1 MRLRSS
7 DIKIY
12 DQLNITP
19 LMDLAWCLLII
30 FMVMAT
36 AAVQGIMVDL
46 PRASAAPS
54 LGKPKTRSIT
64 ITDDGRIYLD
74 TSIVTMEELE
84 SKLAAYKAETPD
96 LPVVVRADAHVQY
109 QHVVEVLDV
118 TKRLQISQL
127 GLVTQRLV
135 K

>member
-1 MRLRSS
+1 MRLKSESR
-7 DIKIY
+7 IY
-12 DQLNITP
+12 DQMNLTP

-46 PRASAAPS
+46 PRASVAPS
-54 LGKPKTRSIT
+54 LAKPKTRSIT

-74 TSIVTMEELE
+74 TSIVTISELE
-84 SKLAAYKAETPD
+84 SKLGEYKAQTPD
-96 LPVVVRADAHVQY
+96 LPIVVRADAHVQY
-109 QHVVEVLDV
+109 LHVVEVLDV
-118 TKRLQISQL
+118 TKRVGINQL

>member
-1 MRLRSS
+1 MRFKSES
-7 DIKIY
+7 KIY
-12 DQLNITP
+12 DQLNLTP

-46 PRASAAPS
+46 PRASTAPS
-54 LGKPKTRSIT
+54 LAKPKTRSIT
-64 ITDDGRIYLD
+64 ITDDGRLFLD
-74 TSIVTMEELE
+74 TSVVTLAELE
-84 SKLAAYKAETPD
+84 DKLAAYKAATPD
-96 LPVVVRADAHVQY
+96 LPIVVRADAHVEY
-109 QHVVEVLDV
+109 QHVIEVLDV
-118 TKRLQISQL
+118 TKRLDINQL

>member
-1 MRLRSS
+1 MRRRLSE
-7 DIKIY
+7 IQIY

-36 AAVQGIMVDL
+36 AAVQGIMVNL
-46 PRASAAPS
+46 PHASVAPS
-54 LGKPKTRSIT
+54 LAKPKTRSIT

-74 TSIVTMEELE
+74 TSAVTIAELE
-84 SKLAAYKAETPD
+84 TKLAAYKAQTPD
-96 LPVVVRADAHVQY
+96 LPIVVRADAHVQY
-109 QHVVEVLDV
+109 QRVVEVLDV

>member
-1 MRLRSS
+1 MRLKNESQ
-7 DIKIY
+7 IY
-12 DQLNITP
+12 DEVNLTP

-46 PRASAAPS
+46 PHASVAPS
-54 LGKPKTRSIT
+54 LAKPKTHSIT
-64 ITDDGRIYLD
+64 VTDDGRIYLD
-74 TSIVTMEELE
+74 TSAVSLTELE
-84 SKLAAYKAETPD
+84 SRLAELKGQNAD
-96 LPVVVRADAHVQY
+96 LPIVVRADAHVEY

-118 TKRLQISQL
+118 TKRLQINQL
-127 GLVTQRLV
+127 GLVTQRIV

>member
-1 MRLRSS
+1 MRLR
-7 DIKIY
+7 IETKIY
-12 DQLNITP
+12 DQVNLTP

-54 LGKPKTRSIT
+54 LAKPKTRSIS

-74 TSIVTMEELE
+74 TSAVTLPELE
-84 SKLAAYKAETPD
+84 QKLGALKAQTPD
-96 LPVVVRADAHVQY
+96 LPIVVRADARVQY
-109 QHVVEVLDV
+109 QHVIEVLDI
-118 TKRLQISQL
+118 TKRLDITQL

>member
-1 MRLRSS
+1 MRLRL
-7 DIKIY
+7 DTQIY
-12 DQLNITP
+12 DQVNLTP

-54 LGKPKTRSIT
+54 LAKPKTKSISVT
-64 ITDDGRIYLD
+64 GDGRIYLD
-74 TSIVTMEELE
+74 TSAVSINELE
-84 SKLAAYKAETPD
+84 TKLAALKVETPD
-96 LPVVVRADAHVQY
+96 LPVVVRADGHVQY
-109 QHVVEVLDV
+109 DHVVEVLDV
-118 TKRLQISQL
+118 IKRLQITQL
-127 GLVTQRLV
+127 GLVTQRIV

>member
-1 MRLRSS
+1 MQSKS
-7 DIKIY
+7 DADIY
-12 DQLNITP
+12 DQVNLTP

-54 LGKPKTRSIT
+54 LAKPKTHSIS

-74 TSIVTMEELE
+74 TSVVTIEELE
-84 SKLAAYKAETPD
+84 QKLAAYKAETPD
-96 LPVVVRADAHVQY
+96 LPIVVRADAHVQY
-109 QHVVEVLDV
+109 QRVVDVLDV

>member
-1 MRLRSS
+1 MRLRRN
-7 DIKIY
+7 IEIY
-12 DQLNITP
+12 DQVNLTP

-46 PRASAAPS
+46 PRASVSPS
-54 LGKPKTRSIT
+54 LAKPKTHSISVT
-64 ITDDGRIYLD
+64 ADGKIYLD
-74 TSIVTMEELE
+74 TSVVTVGELE
-84 SKLAAYKAETPD
+84 QKLAALKVEVPD

-109 QHVVEVLDV
+109 DHVIEVLDV
-118 TKRLQISQL
+118 IKRLQISQL

>member
-1 MRLRSS
+1 MRLK
-7 DIKIY
+7 IETPIY
-12 DQLNITP
+12 DTVNLTP

-46 PRASAAPS
+46 PRASVAPS
-54 LGKPKTRSIT
+54 LAKPKTRSIS

-74 TSIVTMEELE
+74 TSIVTIAELE
-84 SKLAAYKAETPD
+84 EKLAALKAQTPD
-96 LPVVVRADAHVQY
+96 LPIVVRADAHVQY
-109 QHVVEVLDV
+109 QNVIEVLDV
-118 TKRLQISQL
+118 TKRLDITQL

>member
-1 MRLRSS
+1 MR
-7 DIKIY
+7 IKLDSQIY
-12 DQLNITP
+12 DQVNLTP

-46 PRASAAPS
+46 PRASMAPS
-54 LGKPKTRSIT
+54 LAKPRTRSIT
-64 ITDDGRIYLD
+64 VANDGRIYLD
-74 TSIVTMEELE
+74 TTAVTVTELE
-84 SKLAAYKAETPD
+84 QKLAALKVEIPD
-96 LPVVVRADAHVQY
+96 LPIVVRADAHVAY
-109 QHVVEVLDV
+109 DHVIEVLDV
-118 TKRLQISQL
+118 TKRLQITQL

>member
-1 MRLRSS
+1 MRLKLQSQ
-7 DIKIY
+7 IY
-12 DQLNITP
+12 DQVNITP

-54 LGKPKTRSIT
+54 LAQPKTHSIS
-64 ITDDGRIYLD
+64 ITDDGRIFLD
-74 TSIVTMEELE
+74 TAVVTLDELE
-84 SKLAAYKAETPD
+84 QRLGTLKAQNPD
-96 LPVVVRADAHVQY
+96 LPIVVRGDAHVQY
-109 QHVVEVLDV
+109 QQIVDVLDV
-118 TKRLQISQL
+118 TKRLDITQL

>member
-1 MRLRSS
+1 MRMRSES
-7 DIKIY
+7 KIY
-12 DQLNITP
+12 DQVNITP

-46 PRASAAPS
+46 PRASTAPS
-54 LGKPKTRSIT
+54 LAKPKTRSIT

-74 TSIVTMEELE
+74 TSIVTLGELE
-84 SKLAAYKAETPD
+84 SKLGEYKAQTPD
-96 LPVVVRADAHVQY
+96 LPIVVRADAHVQY
-109 QHVVEVLDV
+109 LHVVEVLDV
-118 TKRLQISQL
+118 TKRVGINQL

>member
-1 MRLRSS
+1 MRLRRNTE
-7 DIKIY
+7 IY
-12 DQLNITP
+12 DQVNLTP

-46 PRASAAPS
+46 PRASVSPS
-54 LGKPKTRSIT
+54 LAKPKTHSISVT
-64 ITDDGRIYLD
+64 ADGKIYLD
-74 TSIVTMEELE
+74 TSVVTVGELE
-84 SKLAAYKAETPD
+84 QKLAALKVEVPD

-109 QHVVEVLDV
+109 DHVIEVLDV
-118 TKRLQISQL
+118 IKRLQISQL

>member
-1 MRLRSS
+1 MRSRL
-7 DIKIY
+7 DTQIY
-12 DQLNITP
+12 DQVNLTP

-46 PRASAAPS
+46 PRASVAPS
-54 LGKPKTRSIT
+54 LAKPKTRSISVT
-64 ITDDGRIYLD
+64 ADGKIYLD
-74 TSIVTMEELE
+74 TSLVTAGELE
-84 SKLAAYKAETPD
+84 QKLAALKVEVPD

-109 QHVVEVLDV
+109 DHVIEVLDV
-118 TKRLQISQL
+118 IKRLQITQL

>member
-1 MRLRSS
+1 MN
-7 DIKIY
+7 IKNDADIY
-12 DQLNITP
+12 DQVNLTP

-46 PRASAAPS
+46 PKASTAPT
-54 LGKPKTRSIT
+54 LAKPKTRSIS

-74 TSIVTMEELE
+74 TSVVSLEELE
-84 SKLAAYKAETPD
+84 QKLTAYKAETPD

-109 QHVVEVLDV
+109 QQVVDVLDV
-118 TKRLQISQL
+118 AKRLQITQL

>member
-1 MRLRSS
+1 MQTRSDS
-7 DIKIY
+7 DIY
-12 DQLNITP
+12 DQVNLTP

-54 LGKPKTRSIT
+54 LAKPKTHSIS

-74 TSIVTMEELE
+74 TSAVTITELE
-84 SKLAAYKAETPD
+84 QKLAAYKAEVPD
-96 LPVVVRADAHVQY
+96 LPIVVRADAHVQY

-118 TKRLQISQL
+118 TKRLQITQL

>member
-1 MRLRSS
+1 MRLRTETR
-7 DIKIY
+7 IY
-12 DQLNITP
+12 DQVNLTP

-54 LGKPKTRSIT
+54 LAKPKTRSIS

-74 TSIVTMEELE
+74 TSLVSIGELE
-84 SKLAAYKAETPD
+84 EKLAALKAETPD
-96 LPVVVRADAHVQY
+96 LPIVVRGDAHVQY
-109 QHVVEVLDV
+109 QHVIEVLDV
-118 TKRLQISQL
+118 TKRLQITQL